1 MTRGRRIVIVV
12 ATVAVAAA
20 GVRAIQHYRR
30 GTGTPAAVVGDTT
43 SAPQGQRVLVEVLN
57 SSGIIGLAKRA
68 TFLLRDRGFDVVG
81 FGNDPKGRRSETVI
95 LDYTN
100 KPEAADRLAR
110 VLGGAKIER
119 GKDSLDRGL
128 DLTVKLGSGYKPP
141 VEAFHP

>member
-1 MTRGRRIVIVV
+1 MTRGRMLMLGAAV
-12 ATVAVAAA
+12 VAVAAA
-20 GVRAIQHYRR
+20 GVLGARR
-30 GTGTPAAVVGDTT
+30 LYVRRPIVAKGDTT

-57 SSGIIGLAKRA
+57 SSGIGGLARRA

-81 FGNDPKGRRSETVI
+81 WGNDPRGRLSETMI
-95 LDYTN
+95 IDFTN

-128 DLTVKLGSGYKPP
+128 DLSVRLGSAYRPP
-141 VEAFHP
+141 AEAFHP

>member
-1 MTRGRRIVIVV
+1 MTRMRMLILAAIVV
-12 ATVAVAAA
+12 VASAA
-20 GVRAIQHYRR
+20 GVAGVRR
-30 GTGTPAAVVGDTT
+30 WYASSPQAVLGDTT
-43 SAPQGQRVLVEVLN
+43 SAPQGQRIVVEVLN
-57 SSGIIGLAKRA
+57 SSGITGLARRA

-81 FGNDPKGRRSETVI
+81 WGNDPKGRRGETLI
-95 LDYTN
+95 IDYTN

-110 VLGGAKIER
+110 VLGGARVER

>member
-1 MTRGRRIVIVV
+1 
-12 ATVAVAAA
+12 
-20 GVRAIQHYRR
+20 
-30 GTGTPAAVVGDTT
+30 
-43 SAPQGQRVLVEVLN
+43 VEVLN
-57 SSGIIGLAKRA
+57 SSGMTGLARRA

-81 FGNDPKGRRSETVI
+81 WGNDPKGRRGETLI
-95 LDYTN
+95 IDYTN

-110 VLGGAKIER
+110 VLGGARVER